1 VAALVL
7 MWAVAVPLAAA
18 LGVLALRAAGGDSSG
33 AAVLSASEAEA
44 LVSASPAATASAS
57 PSPSTGPTPTPTPA
71 PTPAPTDALVVER
84 RVPGA
89 VLGLSCAATG
99 PVLVWSVPDP
109 GWRVDEV
116 EPEDGELR
124 VRLESEAAEIRVI
137 IACTD
142 ATPEVVEAARSDD
155 D

>member
-1 VAALVL
+1 MAALVL
-7 MWAVAVPLAAA
+7 LWAVAVPLAAA
-18 LGVLALRAAGGDSSG
+18 LGVLALRAAGGDTSG
-33 AAVLSASEAEA
+33 TAVLSASEAEA

-57 PSPSTGPTPTPTPA
+57 PSPSTGPTPTPTA
-71 PTPAPTDALVVER
+71 APTDALVVER

-116 EPEDGELR
+116 EPEDGALR
-124 VRLESEAAEIRVI
+124 VRLESEVAEIRVV

-142 ATPEVVEAARSDD
+142 GTPEVVEAARPDD